1 MKKILLA
8 TDGSEHSEKTIAETI
23 KLAGSREAEVT
34 VLTVMDEPPNLS
46 YIVPSDTIKKIKEN
60 YKENAQQ
67 ILARTEK
74 AFKEKGIEVKTV
86 LANGH
91 AAEEI
96 CKLANGGEFDM
107 VVLGS
112 RGLGGLKEVFLGSVS
127 NKVAHCAKPHVLI
140 IK

>member
-1 MKKILLA
+1 MKKILMA

-23 KLAGSREAEVT
+23 KLAGSQEAEVT
-34 VLTVMDEPPNLS
+34 VLTVMDEPPNLA

-60 YKENAQQ
+60 YELNSQQ
-67 ILARTEK
+67 ILAKAEK
-74 AFKEKGIEVKTV
+74 VFQDNGIEVKTV
-86 LANGH
+86 LAKGH

-96 CKLANGGEFDM
+96 CQLANTGEFDM

-112 RGLGGLKEVFLGSVS
+112 RGLGGLQEVFLGSVS

>member
-1 MKKILLA
+1 MKRILMA
-8 TDGSEHSEKTIAETI
+8 TDGSEHSEKTAAETI
-23 KLAGSREAEVT
+23 RLAASLEAEVT
-34 VLTVMDEPPNLS
+34 VVTVMEESPNLA
-46 YIVPSDTIKKIKEN
+46 YIVPSDTINKIKEN
-60 YKENAQQ
+60 YKASSQQ
-67 ILARTEK
+67 ILSKIEK
-74 AFKEKGIEVKTV
+74 AFKEKGIEVKTI

-96 CKLANGGEFDM
+96 CKLANGGNFDI

-112 RGLGGLKEVFLGSVS
+112 RGLGGLQEVLLGSVS